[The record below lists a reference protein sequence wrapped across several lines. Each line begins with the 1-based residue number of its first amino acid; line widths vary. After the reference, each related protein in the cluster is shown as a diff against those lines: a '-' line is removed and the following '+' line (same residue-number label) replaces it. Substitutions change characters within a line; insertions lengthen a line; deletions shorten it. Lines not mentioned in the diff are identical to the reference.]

1 MLTTRVALLRL
12 SLTFALVGLP
22 AIVLTAGTPTSA
34 EPVGPAAEPAPIPSP
49 SLERAAVET
58 AATADAAASAFD
70 AASWDETA
78 IGDIDPAVFST
89 ALRAAANAVQRGDAV
104 DPRTLTIIDF
114 SRRSTEKRMWV
125 YDLRSRGLLFDE
137 LVSHGRGSG
146 QVMATAF
153 SNDAESNRSSLGL
166 YRTGETYIGK
176 HGYSLRLDGLEQGF
190 NDHARE
196 RGIVMHAADY
206 VNGTTARAQGYLGR
220 SLGCPA
226 LRPEIT
232 KSVIDAVKG
241 GGLLF
246 AYYPDQHWL
255 QTSKYLS

>member
-1 MLTTRVALLRL
+1 MLNTRVAFLRL
-12 SLTFALVGLP
+12 SLTVTLVGGP
-22 AIVLTAGTPTSA
+22 AIVLTAGTRTSP
-34 EPVGPAAEPAPIPSP
+34 EPNVVAAEVAP
-49 SLERAAVET
+49 
-58 AATADAAASAFD
+58 AATAEVTGAAASAFD
-70 AASWDETA
+70 AAGWDEAA
-78 IGDIDPAVFST
+78 IGDIDPAVFAT
-89 ALRAAANAVQRGDAV
+89 ALRAAGNAIQRGDVAG
-104 DPRTLTIIDF
+104 PGTLTVIDF

-125 YDLRSRGLLFDE
+125 YDLRSRTLLFDE
-137 LVSHGRGSG
+137 LVAHGRGSG
-146 QVMATAF
+146 QVLATTF

-176 HGYSLRLDGLEQGF
+176 HGYSLRLDGLEPGF

-196 RGIVMHAADY
+196 RGIVMHAAEY
-206 VNGTTARAQGYLGR
+206 VNASAARAQGYLGR

-246 AYYPDQHWL
+246 AYYPDQRWL
-255 QTSKYLS
+255 KSSKYLS